1 MIKGK
6 EIELG
11 GKTYIVPP
19 LNLAM
24 VEHFQDQL
32 INYTGGID
40 PQSVRLVAEVTHAA
54 LKRNY
59 PELTLEEVK
68 DVLDLGNMVEVF
80 SAVLQVAGFVARSDQ
95 GEVLAPASL

>member
-19 LNLAM
+19 LNLAA
-24 VEHFQDQL
+24 VEHFQDRL
-32 INYTGGID
+32 AGFTGGID
-40 PQSVRLVAEVTHAA
+40 ATSVLLVAEVTHSA

-59 PELTLEEVK
+59 PEITLEEVK

-80 SAVLQVAGFVARSDQ
+80 QAVLQVSGFVMRADGQ
-95 GEVLAPASL
+95 GELIAPAS